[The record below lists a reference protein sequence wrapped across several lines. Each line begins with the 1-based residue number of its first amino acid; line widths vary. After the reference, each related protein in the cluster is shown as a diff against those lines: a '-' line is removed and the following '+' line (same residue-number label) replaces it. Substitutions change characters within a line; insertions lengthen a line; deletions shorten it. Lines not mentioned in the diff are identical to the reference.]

1 MANRYFNKQVAES
14 RKPLAHGGPADKI
27 KKATP
32 MPIEV
37 DLSNPRDK
45 VRPNPRKRSP
55 GPRSGRPSLADTIR
69 KATPPSN
76 PRKKLKPFPNQAVP
90 DRPRPKLGRP
100 SRPMPKDPI
109 DKMEPRRPRPKL
121 PGKPSGPK
129 GLTPEQIKR
138 LNELMKKRKGL
149 DTKKPNTI
157 EKKILDPRIRKQ
169 LEERFSK
176 NKIKTKPESSI
187 REKNQADYMKK
198 HGKNEPRR
206 KTLSVTNSYK
216 KEVEGLK

>member
-14 RKPLAHGGPADKI
+14 RKPLADGGPAGGKDDPKRN
-27 KKATP
+27 
-32 MPIEV
+32 
-37 DLSNPRDK
+37 LG
-45 VRPNPRKRSP
+45 PRKRSP

-100 SRPMPKDPI
+100 SRPMPQDPI

-149 DTKKPNTI
+149 DPKNPKFKKSI
-157 EKKILDPRIRKQ
+157 EDL
-169 LEERFSK
+169 
-176 NKIKTKPESSI
+176 
-187 REKNQADYMKK
+187 KNQIRQRPKTMIPLKSKGKK
-198 HGKNEPRR
+198 
-206 KTLSVTNSYK
+206 
-216 KEVEGLK
+216 